1 MNNQAIIC
9 TECPH
14 CKEEIEFLVDRKI
27 LIGEE
32 GVTDCPSC
40 SKPFD
45 YEIRVLTT
53 SNETKTDEEQGEYAT

>member
-1 MNNQAIIC
+1 MTTLC

-14 CKEEIEFLVDRKI
+14 CNEEIEIKFGDTI

-32 GVTDCPSC
+32 GNAICPSC
-40 SKPFD
+40 KEVFA

-53 SNETKTDEEQGEYAT
+53 VSASRG

>member
-1 MNNQAIIC
+1 MITIC

-14 CKEEIEFLVDRKI
+14 CKEEIEIEVLGNKI

-32 GVTDCPSC
+32 GKYKCPSC
-40 SKPFD
+40 KKWLD

-53 SNETKTDEEQGEYAT
+53 KQPSKTEYTA